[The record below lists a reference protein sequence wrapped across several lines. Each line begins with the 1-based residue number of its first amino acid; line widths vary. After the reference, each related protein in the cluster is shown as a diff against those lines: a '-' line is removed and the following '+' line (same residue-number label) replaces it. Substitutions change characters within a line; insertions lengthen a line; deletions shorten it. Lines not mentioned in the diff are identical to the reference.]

1 MGTCCFHKQS
11 PANVSGLTGPL
22 RRRSEGL
29 TRITHLKEIFHLLTQ
44 LSIPLD
50 VLLEGL
56 RPDKEGVQLHLRV
69 VQR

>member
-1 MGTCCFHKQS
+1 MGTYCFHKQS

-22 RRRSEGL
+22 RRSEGL

>member
-1 MGTCCFHKQS
+1 MGTRCFHKHS
-11 PANVSGLTGPL
+11 PANVSGLTGSL

-56 RPDKEGVQLHLRV
+56 RPDKE
-69 VQR
+69 